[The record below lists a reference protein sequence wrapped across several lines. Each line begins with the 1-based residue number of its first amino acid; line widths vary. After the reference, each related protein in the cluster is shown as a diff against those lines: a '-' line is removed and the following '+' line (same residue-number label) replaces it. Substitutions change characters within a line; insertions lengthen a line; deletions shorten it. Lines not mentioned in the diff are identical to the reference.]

1 MVSKLMFMEIFEP
14 EKSKV
19 QKKKILS
26 IKSEIVVFL
35 HISAFRILTFS
46 PALAESSAAQTFYC
60 SLTAS
65 LLKFFWLVYVESK
78 RMKTPIYSYSLEIV
92 SFTYKNLFVI
102 YTLYS
107 KRRWKNC
114 NKSMRCIYKYLFY
127 SHKCQWIHDNL
138 IEKSLHFQQS
148 KCDLNRTKYNL
159 RRYILY
165 TKLLHSI
172 KWWRCYLLTGLIHFL
187 AYGLLFLKK
196 SHTVFFFGHR
206 KDDIENNFLNP

>member
-1 MVSKLMFMEIFEP
+1 MEIFEP

-35 HISAFRILTFS
+35 QISAFRILTFS
-46 PALAESSAAQTFYC
+46 PALVESSAAQTFYC

-78 RMKTPIYSYSLEIV
+78 RMKTYSLEIV

-107 KRRWKNC
+107 KRR
-114 NKSMRCIYKYLFY
+114 
-127 SHKCQWIHDNL
+127 
-138 IEKSLHFQQS
+138 
-148 KCDLNRTKYNL
+148 
-159 RRYILY
+159 
-165 TKLLHSI
+165 
-172 KWWRCYLLTGLIHFL
+172 
-187 AYGLLFLKK
+187 
-196 SHTVFFFGHR
+196 
-206 KDDIENNFLNP
+206 

>member
-1 MVSKLMFMEIFEP
+1 MFMEIFEP

-114 NKSMRCIYKYLFY
+114 NKSMRCISINIYLIPINASEY
-127 SHKCQWIHDNL
+127 MTI
-138 IEKSLHFQQS
+138 
-148 KCDLNRTKYNL
+148 
-159 RRYILY
+159 
-165 TKLLHSI
+165 
-172 KWWRCYLLTGLIHFL
+172 
-187 AYGLLFLKK
+187 
-196 SHTVFFFGHR
+196 
-206 KDDIENNFLNP
+206 

>member
-1 MVSKLMFMEIFEP
+1 MFMEIFEP

-78 RMKTPIYSYSLEIV
+78 RMKTPIYSYSLEIMA
-92 SFTYKNLFVI
+92 FTYKKLYVI
-102 YTLYS
+102 YTFYS
-107 KRRWKNC
+107 KRSPKNC
-114 NKSMRCIYKYLFY
+114 NKSICCIYKYLFH
-127 SHKCQWIHDNL
+127 SHKCHWIHDNL
-138 IEKSLHFQQS
+138 IE
-148 KCDLNRTKYNL
+148 N
-159 RRYILY
+159 RYIFS
-165 TKLLHSI
+165 KANVI
-172 KWWRCYLLTGLIHFL
+172 
-187 AYGLLFLKK
+187 
-196 SHTVFFFGHR
+196 
-206 KDDIENNFLNP
+206 

>member
-1 MVSKLMFMEIFEP
+1 MFMEIFEP

-102 YTLYS
+102 YTFYS
-107 KRRWKNC
+107 KRSRKNC
-114 NKSMRCIYKYLFY
+114 NKSICCTYKYLFN

-172 KWWRCYLLTGLIHFL
+172 KWWICFLLTGLIHFL

-196 SHTVFFFGHR
+196 SHTVFFFW
-206 KDDIENNFLNP
+206 P

>member
-1 MVSKLMFMEIFEP
+1 MFMEIFEP

-92 SFTYKNLFVI
+92 SFTYKKLYVI
-102 YTLYS
+102 YTFYS
-107 KRRWKNC
+107 KRSRKNC
-114 NKSMRCIYKYLFY
+114 NKSICCIYKYLFNSY
-127 SHKCQWIHDNL
+127 KCYWIHDNW
-138 IEKSLHFQQS
+138 IEKSLYFQQS

-172 KWWRCYLLTGLIHFL
+172 RWWRCFLLTGLIHFL

-196 SHTVFFFGHR
+196 SLAVFFFLPKKR
-206 KDDIENNFLNP
+206 RYWK

>member
-102 YTLYS
+102 YTVNDDEKIVIKVCAVS
-107 KRRWKNC
+107 IN
-114 NKSMRCIYKYLFY
+114 IY
-127 SHKCQWIHDNL
+127 L
-138 IEKSLHFQQS
+138 IPINASEYM
-148 KCDLNRTKYNL
+148 T
-159 RRYILY
+159 I
-165 TKLLHSI
+165 
-172 KWWRCYLLTGLIHFL
+172 
-187 AYGLLFLKK
+187 
-196 SHTVFFFGHR
+196 
-206 KDDIENNFLNP
+206 

>member
-1 MVSKLMFMEIFEP
+1 MFMEIFEP

-102 YTLYS
+102 YTVNDDEKIVIKVCAVS
-107 KRRWKNC
+107 IN
-114 NKSMRCIYKYLFY
+114 IY
-127 SHKCQWIHDNL
+127 L
-138 IEKSLHFQQS
+138 IPINASEYM
-148 KCDLNRTKYNL
+148 T
-159 RRYILY
+159 I
-165 TKLLHSI
+165 
-172 KWWRCYLLTGLIHFL
+172 
-187 AYGLLFLKK
+187 
-196 SHTVFFFGHR
+196 
-206 KDDIENNFLNP
+206 

>member
-1 MVSKLMFMEIFEP
+1 MSIKFRNSCVFTYFGIQNFNLFPCPCGIFSSPDILLLTHRKSSEIF
-14 EKSKV
+14 
-19 QKKKILS
+19 
-26 IKSEIVVFL
+26 
-35 HISAFRILTFS
+35 LTGICWI
-46 PALAESSAAQTFYC
+46 QTNENIIF
-60 SLTAS
+60 
-65 LLKFFWLVYVESK
+65 
-78 RMKTPIYSYSLEIV
+78 SYSLEIMA
-92 SFTYKNLFVI
+92 FTYKKLYVI
-102 YTLYS
+102 YTFYS
-107 KRRWKNC
+107 KRSRKNC
-114 NKSMRCIYKYLFY
+114 NKSICCIYKYLFN

-196 SHTVFFFGHR
+196 SHAVSFFLA
-206 KDDIENNFLNP
+206 IEKTILKIIF